1 MSGHG
6 SPRQSKPGI
15 GKRLWLRPL
24 GFVVSCLLLM
34 AMFWGLF
41 PLEGLAR
48 QTTDLRPLQ
57 GPRPPSTLPLVES
70 NQQSNSGA
78 NAVAIPSAALS
89 SFVANG
95 SAVNPADGSSRSLEP
110 AANNAIASPRPLR
123 LKVTLGGEKPV
134 RWEGHLRIQ
143 SPSSGTWNNLNLL
156 SIEPKT
162 LGLVRLRDEPQ
173 EIQFQHSDAITYNT
187 FQVDCSANLDAELE
201 LQLRSP
207 DNPQWTIYQ
216 KLTLSQL
223 VEAPWSL
230 RLANSGHGIW
240 IERPEYDQ
248 LLLESSVNKEI
259 FEAGESF
266 QITSVP
272 NRMRVSRGTTLKY
285 HAQITELSNN
295 KLVWE
300 ERGDV
305 PLDPAGDHLPLPP
318 FTVNAG
324 PTPGVYQLQL
334 ELSVAKS
341 TLTSLLPTNVMGNS
355 VIASRHKQ
363 WIVGPSSWDRLTP
376 ATTLLPS
383 ANSDVKESNHVTTF
397 DITASQLVSPTFRP
411 FELQRLQLLQRLQ
424 PFPRPKD
431 EPFATR
437 SSETL
442 RTTEANGRSLWELG
456 PDQWRVI
463 ELPQLEAG
471 AYWVE
476 VEFEDSR
483 IGPLELDVVQT
494 DRWGRVPHWT
504 TGSLWSPV
512 NDPLLPNV
520 AAKNDSAS
528 TPQQWRTLHWL
539 NPAESHPGTLLCLTN
554 RNAEQTVRI
563 AKIRVSKHEQAS
575 SSTASPENNAKRH
588 VGYYL
593 EAPLLTSIFSA
604 RKPAPTATS
613 PPLNDWLSYYDAVG
627 RLVEFLR
634 AKNYNSVWLPVIK
647 QGGTL
652 FPLAEYQ
659 TLPRFENSSF
669 GTLSQSDARLDVL
682 ELMLREF
689 SREQMGLI
697 PVLDFSVAFPTLSG
711 DPTTLLGPLDP
722 ARQHQV
728 LDIVQQMLNRYHHH
742 AALQGVAIELNPESP
757 LLFRSLG
764 DGLNSDTA
772 ARFLVDHSIDWPMTT
787 LGNLSEASP
796 TDIENWILQ
805 NHLQRWLL
813 WRAKK
818 LTEFFEQ
825 IQASLRIPGRPDGS
839 TNLTLHLVV
848 ANLHRHPMVQDQVF
862 PSLRR
867 QPNWTEHWL
876 QLGLNLEQFQNSPA
890 GPRLVLQ
897 QPSKHNIDMTTNRRE
912 IVTTRSPE
920 FWQTLSAA
928 SNIEFISQAALN
940 HSTVDALSDKPSDH
954 VGQSLLSFGVVSDVT
969 GCEANWSEALRRQD
983 VRNLLS
989 QSGGLA
995 RTEQSREKEFATAF
1009 SRLSDQEFASL
1020 FQDPSSPVVIRQ
1032 SVGSDTSSQWYIVN
1046 AAPWPAS
1053 CWIDASGLRGD
1064 QALVWNNLVT
1074 NEQLKPATLNPTDNR
1089 LQPAGFKRSSEP
1101 TIRLTLELAPHS
1113 LTVLEGPPIAISNV
1127 HVQESSGEVIDRLQE
1142 LKASL
1147 FRRLRQATT
1156 SAAPLDS
1163 IRNAGFEEALRQ
1175 PSANSP
1181 GNWSHGPLKEG
1192 QQIGQDLVT
1201 AHSGTSSLRVRN
1213 SEGIV
1218 WLRSNS
1224 IPPPTT
1230 GRLSVTAWIRTNPEQ
1245 PLPSLRLAIDGQ
1257 GSDERKYYRFA
1268 EIPLDQSALVGNEDQ
1283 PNGEWR
1289 PIAVHFDDIPE
1300 TGLTSLRIGF
1310 DVLKSGEI
1318 WIDSI
1323 QCFDRWLDANDQI
1336 VLSNRLGL
1344 VAFSLDTKQ
1353 NSWAALQSLDDYWLR
1368 FLVAYVPD
1376 PNQLVESASGLS
1388 QPTSEAPTRSARGAR
1403 RFLPLR

>member
-1 MSGHG
+1 MTGHG
-6 SPRQSKPGI
+6 SPRQPKPRL
-15 GKRLWLRPL
+15 GKRFWLRPL
-24 GFVVSCLLLM
+24 GFFALCLVLM
-34 AMFWGLF
+34 TVFLGICS
-41 PLEGLAR
+41 PDGLA
-48 QTTDLRPLQ
+48 QQATDLRPIES
-57 GPRPPSTLPLVES
+57 PRPPSTLPFAQA
-70 NQQSNSGA
+70 NQPSNSTG
-78 NAVAIPSAALS
+78 NAVAMPSAAMS
-89 SFVANG
+89 SFVADG
-95 SAVNPADGSSRSLEP
+95 SAVNPADGSIKPLEP
-110 AANNAIASPRPLR
+110 AANIPTVSPRPLR

-134 RWEGHLRIQ
+134 RWEGHLRMQ

-156 SIEPKT
+156 SIEPKA
-162 LGLVRLRDEPQ
+162 LGLVRLHNEPQ
-173 EIQFQHSDAITYNT
+173 EIQFQHTDAITYNT

-207 DNPQWTIYQ
+207 DNPQWSFYQ
-216 KLTLSQL
+216 KLTLAQL
-223 VEAPWSL
+223 IEAPWTL
-230 RLANSGHGIW
+230 PLANSGHGIW

-248 LLLESSVNKEI
+248 LLLESSIDKDI

-266 QITSVP
+266 QITAVP
-272 NRMRVSRGTTLKY
+272 NRLRVSRSTALKY

-300 ERGDV
+300 ERGEV
-305 PLDPAGDHLPLPP
+305 PLDQAGDHLPLKP

-334 ELSVAKS
+334 ELSAAKS
-341 TLTSLLPTNVMGNS
+341 PLTSLLPTNVMGNS
-355 VIASRHKQ
+355 VVASRQKQ
-363 WIVGPSSWDRLTP
+363 WVVGPSSWDRLTP
-376 ATTLLPS
+376 VGTQLPS
-383 ANSDVKESNHVTTF
+383 FDADLKKSNHATALE
-397 DITASQLVSPTFRP
+397 ITASQLVSPAFRP
-411 FELQRLQLLQRLQ
+411 FESQRLQLLQRLQ
-424 PFPRPKD
+424 PYQRPKD

-442 RTTEANGRSLWELG
+442 RTTEANGKSSWELG
-456 PDQWRVI
+456 KNQWRVI

-483 IGPLELDVVQT
+483 IGPLELDVVQA

-504 TGSLWSPV
+504 TGSLWRPV
-512 NDPLLPNV
+512 NDPLFPDVATRNNT
-520 AAKNDSAS
+520 AAKH
-528 TPQQWRTLHWL
+528 QQWRTLHWL
-539 NPAESHPGTLLCLTN
+539 NPSESHPSTLLCLTN
-554 RNAEQTVRI
+554 RNAEKTIRI
-563 AKIRVSKHEQAS
+563 ATIRVTKHEVAS
-575 SSTASPENNAKRH
+575 TSTASTAVAGKRQ

-593 EAPLLTSIFSA
+593 EAPLLSSIFAA
-604 RKPAPTATS
+604 RKPAPTAAY
-613 PPLNDWLSYYDAVG
+613 PPLNDWLSYHDAVE

-634 AKNYNSVWLPVIK
+634 AKNYNSVWVPVIK

-669 GTLSQSDARLDVL
+669 GALSQSNPRMDVL

-697 PVLDFSVAFPTLSG
+697 PVLDFSVAFPTVSEG
-711 DPTTLLGPLDP
+711 PVTLLGPLDP
-722 ARQHQV
+722 ARQRQV
-728 LDIVQQMLNRYHHH
+728 LDIVQQMLRRYHHH

-764 DGLNSDTA
+764 DGLTSDTA
-772 ARFLVDHSIDWPMTT
+772 ARFLADHSIEWPEPT
-787 LGNLSEASP
+787 LGSLADASP
-796 TDIENWILQ
+796 AVIENWILQ
-805 NHLQRWLL
+805 NHLQRWLQ
-813 WRAKK
+813 WRATK

-825 IQASLRIPGRPDGS
+825 VQASLRVPERPNGG

-848 ANLHRHPMVQDQVF
+848 ANLHRHSIVQDQVF

-867 QPNWTEHWL
+867 QPNWPEHWL
-876 QLGLNLEQFQNSPA
+876 QLGLNLDQFQNSSA

-897 QPSKHNIDMTTNRRE
+897 QPSKHSIEMTKNRRE

-920 FWQTLSAA
+920 FWQALSTI
-928 SNIEFISQAALN
+928 SNLDFISQASLN

-954 VGQSLLSFGVVSDVT
+954 VGQSLLSFGVVSDGT
-969 GCEANWSEALRRQD
+969 GCEANWAEALRRQD
-983 VRNLLS
+983 VRSLLN

-995 RTEQSREKEFATAF
+995 RSEQTREKEFASAF
-1009 SRLSDQEFASL
+1009 AHLSDQEFVSL
-1020 FQDPSSPVVIRQ
+1020 FQDPSSPVAIRQ
-1032 SVGSDTSSQWYIVN
+1032 SVGTGTSPQVYIVN

-1053 CWIDASGLRGD
+1053 CGIDATGLRGD
-1064 QALVWNNLVT
+1064 QDLVWNNMVT
-1074 NEQLKPATLNPTDNR
+1074 NEPLRPAKLNPTDNR
-1089 LQPAGFKRSSEP
+1089 LQPASFKRSEA
-1101 TIRLTLELAPHS
+1101 TIRLTLELAPYS
-1113 LTVLEGPPIAISNV
+1113 LTVLEGPPIAISQV

-1156 SAAPLDS
+1156 NATPLDS

-1175 PSANSP
+1175 PLANSP

-1192 QQIGQDLVT
+1192 QQIDQDLRT

-1213 SEGIV
+1213 SEGIL
-1218 WLRSNS
+1218 WLRSNP

-1230 GRLSVTAWIRTNPEQ
+1230 GRLSVTAWIRANPQQ

-1257 GSDERKYYRFA
+1257 GSDEKKYYRFA
-1268 EIPLDQSALVGNEDQ
+1268 EIPLDQPAVAGNEN
-1283 PNGEWR
+1283 PGGEWR

-1300 TGLTSLRIGF
+1300 TGLNGLRIGF

-1323 QCFDRWLDANDQI
+1323 QCFDRWLDANDQN

-1376 PNQLVESASGLS
+1376 PNQVADATPSLKQS
-1388 QPTSEAPTRSARGAR
+1388 TSEMPIRGARGAR